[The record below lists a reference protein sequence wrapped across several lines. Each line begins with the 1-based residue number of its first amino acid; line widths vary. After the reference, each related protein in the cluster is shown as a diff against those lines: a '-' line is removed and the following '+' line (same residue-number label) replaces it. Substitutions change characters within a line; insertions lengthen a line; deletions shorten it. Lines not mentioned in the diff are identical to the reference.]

1 MNEKIILI
9 GGSKGGVGKSMVCA
23 SLLDYFEQKK
33 TDVLVIETDT
43 SNPDIYKMYES
54 IYQVETLDLD
64 TKDGWIDLVNLAES
78 NPQKPIVINTAAR
91 NIIGVTEHGLTLQTT
106 LRDLEREL
114 FTLWVINRQ
123 RDSLELLS
131 YYRDLFPD
139 RIHVFMNLYFGD
151 SHKFELYQKS
161 KIKKEVED
169 AGGKSVFFPDLAD
182 RVTDAINIER
192 IPISKAMN
200 NMPLGNKAELRR
212 WRDECTLIFEDLE
225 F

>member
-1 MNEKIILI
+1 MIFGNIY
-9 GGSKGGVGKSMVCA
+9 KSMLEEQLAVLPA
-23 SLLDYFEQKK
+23 PLQSATRFLKDNDMAAHEPGVFNIELDG
-33 TDVLVIETDT
+33 LPVIL
-43 SNPDIYKMYES
+43 
-54 IYQVETLDLD
+54 QVLDLD
-64 TKDGWIDLVNLAES
+64 TKDGWIDLVNLAEC

-169 AGGKSVFFPDLAD
+169 AGGKSIFFPDLAD

-212 WRDECTLIFEDLE
+212 WRDECSLIFEDLE